1 MIGYRLKL
9 LGFIF
14 AVFACVSC
22 AGSYSPRMVQQELS
36 KIFGNTQIIR
46 VEESEIKG
54 LYEVYY
60 NGTYPGIIY
69 YYPEKRLIIFGEI
82 WTLNGESITGKKLA
96 RFLDELTEKYLQ
108 EEKDLSPDGK
118 KRNSRQG
125 SGRGK

>member
-1 MIGYRLKL
+1 MIRRCLKL
-9 LGFIF
+9 SFIS
-14 AVFACVSC
+14 AVFMCVSC
-22 AGSYSPRMVQQELS
+22 AGNYSPHMVQQELS

-108 EEKDLSPDGK
+108 EEKDLSPDEK
-118 KRNSRQG
+118 KRNSKQG
-125 SGRGK
+125 GERGK

>member
-1 MIGYRLKL
+1 MIRRCLKL
-9 LGFIF
+9 SFIS
-14 AVFACVSC
+14 AVFMCVSC
-22 AGSYSPRMVQQELS
+22 AGNYSPHMVQQELS

-69 YYPEKRLIIFGEI
+69 YYPEKRLIVFGEI

-96 RFLDELTEKYLQ
+96 RFLDELTEKYVQ
-108 EEKDLSPDGK
+108 EERIYLQTGK

-125 SGRGK
+125 GGRGR

>member
-1 MIGYRLKL
+1 MIRRCLKL
-9 LGFIF
+9 SFIS
-14 AVFACVSC
+14 AVFMCVSC
-22 AGSYSPRMVQQELS
+22 AGNYSPHMVQQELS

-118 KRNSRQG
+118 KHNSRQG
-125 SGRGK
+125 GGRGK